1 MTGSD
6 DTPTPAALPRRPE
19 ARAFSVEDLVLAV
32 LSGQIR
38 VPAFQ
43 RGMKWEPQDALD
55 LLDSIDR
62 GYPIG
67 TLLLWQRPARSER
80 LVFGSVVVDAP
91 ERHDALWV
99 VDGQQRI
106 SSLTRS
112 FAGKGHPDEPFA
124 VFYDLATR
132 TFKHLPEGQPP
143 TPRDVPLTE
152 VLDSARLVDWLVA
165 HHELGVDRQAAISL
179 GKRLREYQVL
189 ASVVTTEDERTVR
202 EIFRRANRTGKRLE
216 DSEVFHGLYSHE
228 GPAPASLKDVARS
241 LADLAFGPLDEETLL
256 SMLLATRG
264 TEIDKDRVPEL
275 QPAEAHRAMIDLERS
290 ARATITFLRHDAG
303 ISHVSLLPFRSVLL
317 VLARFFRHHPEPHP
331 RSRELLVRWLWRGA
345 ASGTHAPPRA
355 AALAAIDGDEHA
367 TLQRLLQT
375 LQGGDPMRLLVGPHG
390 DQVVGAYARL
400 NVLAMLELQPRDLRT
415 GELVAPGPDALA
427 TADPYRG
434 LVQRI
439 VRNADESLWSNQI
452 IHPAMAVGMVETIV
466 ACEDPAILASH
477 AIPLESREALRDHR
491 YQDFLTARRRDVFQL
506 MLAFVERRAEWG
518 EPDTPPVEALLVRG
532 D

>member
-1 MTGSD
+1 MSGTD
-6 DTPTPAALPRRPE
+6 ETPTPAALPRRPE
-19 ARAFSVEDLVLAV
+19 ARAFSVEELVLAV

-67 TLLLWQRPARSER
+67 TLLLWQRPARDER
-80 LVFGSVVVDAP
+80 LVHGSVVVDAP
-91 ERHDALWV
+91 ARHDALWV

-106 SSLTRS
+106 SSLTRI

-124 VFYDLATR
+124 AFYDLEAR
-132 TFKHLPEGQPP
+132 TFKHLRKGESPMPH
-143 TPRDVPLTE
+143 DLPLTE

-165 HHELGVDRQAAISL
+165 HHDAGFDRQAAIGL

-189 ASVVTTEDERTVR
+189 ASVVATDDDRTVR

-228 GPAPASLKDVARS
+228 GPAPASLKDVSRA
-241 LADLAFGPLDEETLL
+241 LAELAFGPLDEETLL

-264 TEIDKDRVPEL
+264 TELDTDRVPEL
-275 QPAEAHRAMIDLERS
+275 KPVEAHRAMIDLERS

-303 ISHVSLLPFRSVLL
+303 VPHVSLLPFRSVLL
-317 VLARFFRHHPEPHP
+317 VLARFFHFHPEPHP

-355 AALAAIDGDEHA
+355 AALAAIDSDEHA
-367 TLQRLLQT
+367 TLQRLLQSV
-375 LQGGDPMRLLVGPHG
+375 QGGDLMGFLVGQHG
-390 DQVVGAYARL
+390 GQVVGAYARL
-400 NVLAMLELQPRDLRT
+400 NALAMLELRPRDLQT
-415 GELVAPGPDALA
+415 GELIVPGPEALA
-427 TADPYRG
+427 MADPYHG

-439 VRNADESLWSNQI
+439 VRDAGDSVWSNQI
-452 IHPAMAVGMVETIV
+452 FHRAVATGMFEMIV

-477 AIPLESREALRDHR
+477 AIPLESWQALREHR
-491 YQDFLTARRRDVFQL
+491 YQDFFAARQRDVFQQ
-506 MLAFVERRAEWG
+506 MLLFLERRAEWG
-518 EPDTPPVEALLVRG
+518 EPDTPPVEALQVRG
-532 D
+532 G